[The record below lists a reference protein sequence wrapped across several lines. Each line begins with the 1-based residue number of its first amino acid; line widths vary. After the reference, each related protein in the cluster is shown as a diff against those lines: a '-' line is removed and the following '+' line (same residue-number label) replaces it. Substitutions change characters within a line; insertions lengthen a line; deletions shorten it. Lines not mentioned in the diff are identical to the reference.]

1 MAPSPSLCYSPIMP
15 LALQAFLILF
25 VAGALL
31 RLSGIL
37 TKQHAERLGLFVFS
51 ISLPATIL
59 VSLDRVAFAP
69 TAWKVPLAA
78 CILTLSLVLA
88 SWPIARL
95 LHLARPTQG
104 GFLLAIGCINSVY
117 FAYPVALATFGEA
130 GLAQAIL
137 FDLGQTTLTLTVLYT
152 LAIWHGTASSSGCS
166 SLTRLLKSPPFWA
179 MTIILAMKGAG
190 LHLPSWLH
198 TILTPVHLTT
208 TPLASLLLGLS
219 ISFDAVRNTWRLTCL
234 GIALRMLGG
243 LALGGMVAW
252 ILDLTGLER
261 AIVILIAGMPSA
273 VTAIIFATETSLD
286 EDLVASIVALSI
298 CLGVALLPWLPQLA
312 ALLAGR

>member
-1 MAPSPSLCYSPIMP
+1 MPPS
-15 LALQAFLILF
+15 LQAFLILF

-51 ISLPATIL
+51 VSLPATIL

-78 CILTLSLVLA
+78 CLVSLPLVFA

-117 FAYPVALATFGEA
+117 FAYPVALATFGEE

-137 FDLGQTTLTLTVLYT
+137 FDLGQTTITLTALYT
-152 LAIWHGTASSSGCS
+152 LALWHGSAAPSTRS

-179 MTIILAMKGAG
+179 LVIMLAMKAGG
-190 LHLPSWLH
+190 LHLPS
-198 TILTPVHLTT
+198 
-208 TPLASLLLGLS
+208 
-219 ISFDAVRNTWRLTCL
+219 
-234 GIALRMLGG
+234 
-243 LALGGMVAW
+243 
-252 ILDLTGLER
+252 
-261 AIVILIAGMPSA
+261 
-273 VTAIIFATETSLD
+273 
-286 EDLVASIVALSI
+286 
-298 CLGVALLPWLPQLA
+298 
-312 ALLAGR
+312 